1 MAKRKSSFYHVRW
14 NRVGLN
20 EERAAEILGV
30 SVEEVRRFDLE
41 GNPLGERVLLLWD
54 RKHVGVE
61 GWDGFVFTRGK
72 LKYKSHLWSAKSL
85 LLWRDQTDEIERL
98 QAELARLRSWKG
110 LAGEAVQ
117 KIKTG
122 RR

>member
-1 MAKRKSSFYHVRW
+1 M
-14 NRVGLN
+14 N

-41 GNPLGERVLLLWD
+41 GNPLAERVLLLWD
-54 RKHVGVE
+54 RKNVGVE

-85 LLWRDQTDEIERL
+85 LLWRDQADEINRL
-98 QAELARLRSWKG
+98 QAELVRLRSWKG

-117 KIKTG
+117 KIKN
-122 RR
+122 RQR